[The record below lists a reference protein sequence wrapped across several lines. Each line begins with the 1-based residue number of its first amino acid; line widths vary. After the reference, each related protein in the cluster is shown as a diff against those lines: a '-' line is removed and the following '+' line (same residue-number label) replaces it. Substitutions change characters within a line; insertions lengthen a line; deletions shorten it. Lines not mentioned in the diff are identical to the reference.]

1 MADDVVVGLGGNL
14 GGDAAIIKR
23 FRDAREALAQIG
35 DVRSA
40 ALYRSEPIGPAQ
52 PMYLNTAVRWRFDGT
67 APQLIATVLEIERL
81 LGRVRGERWGPRT
94 IDLDVLLWGAR
105 QIRTPEL
112 EVPHPA
118 LVERRFALLPAID
131 VVGGDFIVDGETLR
145 NHARRVASQVV
156 DQIAETW

>member
-14 GGDAAIIKR
+14 GGDDAIIRR
-23 FRDAREALAQIG
+23 FIRAREALAQIG

-40 ALYRSEPIGPAQ
+40 SLYRSEPIGPAQ

-67 APQLIATVLEIERL
+67 PAQLIATVLEIERL

-112 EVPHPA
+112 EVPHPR

-131 VVGGDFIVDGETLR
+131 VVGADFVVAGETLEV
-145 NHARRVASQVV
+145 HARRVASQQV